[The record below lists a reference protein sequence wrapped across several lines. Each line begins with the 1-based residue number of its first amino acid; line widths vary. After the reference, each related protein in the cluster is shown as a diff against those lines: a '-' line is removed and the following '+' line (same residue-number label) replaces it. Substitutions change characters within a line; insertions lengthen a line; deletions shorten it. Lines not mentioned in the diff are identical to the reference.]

1 MKSNATHSLLLRQLN
16 KLGLGQDAMP
26 DLASWQAFLNKVD
39 ETYKEEDQSRYLLER
54 SLALSSEEM
63 RELFENV
70 RTYSEQLALE
80 KNKLEISNIE
90 LSRLANYDSLTQLP
104 NRTYFVEHLSQ
115 CLKQSRPLTLL
126 FIDLDGF
133 KFVNDSLGHAT
144 GDLLLKEV
152 ARRLS
157 SSVRSSDLVARLG
170 GDEFTVVLVDIAPEH
185 IPTIAKKILNSISR
199 NYQLQNQEF
208 FISASIG
215 IVHAPQHSEDSA
227 TLLKLADTAMYQA
240 KHLGKNR
247 YHIFSEDTSQDVTE
261 YASLV
266 QDLHKGLER
275 QEFFLNYQPRV
286 TLGSGIT
293 ISVEALLRWQHPE
306 RGLVSP
312 AVFIPIAENT
322 GIIQQLGNWVLQEAC
337 QQAKSWQKQGQPLR
351 VAVNVSVKQLQEE
364 DFVAT
369 VKQAL
374 ETHQLAPQ
382 LLELEITESAAMS
395 NIEDNIRKLSQLK
408 ALGIYIS
415 IDDFGTAYSSLN
427 YLKRLPVHSLKID
440 RSFIQDI
447 DSPQQQINN
456 IAIVRSIIALGKN
469 MELQVVAEGIETAK
483 QAAILQDIGCD
494 EAQGF
499 YFSKPLAAKD
509 LERYVHDL
517 VTKLIHSTQ
526 RSLS

>member
-1 MKSNATHSLLLRQLN
+1 MNSKATHSLLLRQLN
-16 KLGLGQDAMP
+16 KLGLGQDAIP
-26 DLASWQAFLNKVD
+26 DLASWQTFLNKID

-63 RELFENV
+63 RELFENI
-70 RTYSEQLALE
+70 RNYSEQLALE

-90 LSRLANYDSLTQLP
+90 LSRLAKYDFLTQLP
-104 NRTYFVEHLSQ
+104 NRTHFVEHLSQ
-115 CLKQSRPLTLL
+115 CLEQSRPLTLL

-144 GDLLLKEV
+144 GDLLLKE
-152 ARRLS
+152 AAQRLNS
-157 SSVRSSDLVARLG
+157 CVRSSDLVARLG
-170 GDEFTVVLVDIAPEH
+170 GDEFTVILENITPEH
-185 IPTIAKKILNSISR
+185 VPTLAKKILNSISR

-215 IVHAPQHSEDSA
+215 IVHAPQHSQDSA
-227 TLLKLADTAMYQA
+227 TLIKLADTAMYQA

-247 YHIFSEDTSQDVTE
+247 YHIFTEDTNQSVTE

-266 QDLHKGLER
+266 QAMHKGLER

-286 TLGSGIT
+286 NLGSGIT
-293 ISVEALLRWQHPE
+293 ISVESLLRWKHPK
-306 RGLVSP
+306 RGLISP
-312 AVFIPIAENT
+312 TVFIPIAENT
-322 GIIQQLGNWVLQEAC
+322 GMIEQLGNWVLQDAC
-337 QQAKSWQKQGQPLR
+337 NQAKTWQQQGQGLR
-351 VAVNVSVKQLQEE
+351 VAVNVSVKQLQQN
-364 DFVAT
+364 DFVEQ

-374 ETHQLAPQ
+374 EIHQLPPQ

-427 YLKRLPVHSLKID
+427 YLKRLPVNSLKID

-447 DSPQQQINN
+447 DSQQHQTNN

-469 MELQVVAEGIETAK
+469 MELQVVAEGVETAK

-499 YFSKPLAAKD
+499 YFSKPLPAKE
-509 LERYVHDL
+509 LGLYVHQSASKTINA
-517 VTKLIHSTQ
+517 VN

>member
-1 MKSNATHSLLLRQLN
+1 M
-16 KLGLGQDAMP
+16 
-26 DLASWQAFLNKVD
+26 
-39 ETYKEEDQSRYLLER
+39 
-54 SLALSSEEM
+54 
-63 RELFENV
+63 
-70 RTYSEQLALE
+70 
-80 KNKLEISNIE
+80 
-90 LSRLANYDSLTQLP
+90 
-104 NRTYFVEHLSQ
+104 
-115 CLKQSRPLTLL
+115 
-126 FIDLDGF
+126 
-133 KFVNDSLGHAT
+133 
-144 GDLLLKEV
+144 
-152 ARRLS
+152 
-157 SSVRSSDLVARLG
+157 SVRSSDLVARLG
-170 GDEFTVVLVDIAPEH
+170 GDEFTVILENIAPEH
-185 IPTIAKKILNSISR
+185 VPTIAKKILNSISR

-247 YHIFSEDTSQDVTE
+247 YHIFSEDTNQSVTE

-266 QDLHKGLER
+266 QDLRKGLER

-286 TLGSGIT
+286 SLGSGIT

-306 RGLVSP
+306 RGLISP

-322 GIIQQLGNWVLQEAC
+322 GMIQQLGNWVLQDAC
-337 QQAKSWQKQGQPLR
+337 NQAKSWQKQGQPLR
-351 VAVNVSVKQLQEE
+351 VAVNVSVKQLQQD
-364 DFVAT
+364 DFVEQ
-369 VKQAL
+369 VKRAL
-374 ETHQLAPQ
+374 ETSQLAPQ
-382 LLELEITESAAMS
+382 FLELEITESAAMS
-395 NIEDNIRKLSQLK
+395 NIEGNIRKLSQLK

-427 YLKRLPVHSLKID
+427 YLKRLPVNSLKID

-447 DSPQQQINN
+447 DSPQQQTNN

-469 MELQVVAEGIETAK
+469 MELQVVAEGVETAK

-499 YFSKPLAAKD
+499 YFSKPLPAKE
-509 LERYVHDL
+509 LSVYVHQSASK
-517 VTKLIHSTQ
+517 TINATN